1 MKPIVAILMGSD
13 SDAESL
19 KPCGEV
25 LREFDIPFV
34 AKVLSAHRTP
44 KETISFAQAAK
55 KNGIKVIIAAAGGAA
70 HLAGVVAANTEL
82 PVIGIPV
89 ETPSFKGIDSLLS
102 TVQMPSG
109 TPVATVAVG
118 PGGVR
123 NAAFLAI
130 RILALG
136 DERLARAL
144 RDYKEKNR
152 KKILNF
158 QKLKRKI
165 HELNRILK
173 NLRGKK
179 VKSLKLSKKK
189 F

>member
-13 SDAESL
+13 SDAPIL
-19 KPCGEV
+19 KPCADV
-25 LREFDIPFV
+25 LREFKIPFV

-44 KETISFAQAAK
+44 DETVSFVKAAK

-70 HLAGVVAANTEL
+70 HLAGVAAANTPL

-89 ETPSFKGIDSLLS
+89 ETSSLKGLDSLLS

-123 NAAFLAI
+123 NAAFLAA
-130 RILALG
+130 RILALQDAG
-136 DERLARAL
+136 LQAL
-144 RDYKEKNR
+144 VEKYKENNR
-152 KKILNF
+152 KKIL
-158 QKLKRKI
+158 
-165 HELNRILK
+165 
-173 NLRGKK
+173 
-179 VKSLKLSKKK
+179 SKEIDL
-189 F
+189 